1 MPGPGDTGMWR
12 GLENFLLWRVERPK
26 HLEQFNAKMKKK
38 KKKSDGFISG
48 SWGRGRVK
56 WRDEKCKFSAVPH
69 LQLMGKSSGSPIT
82 NGAPPGGPPV
92 AGISAETPGEA

>member
-38 KKKSDGFISG
+38 KKK
-48 SWGRGRVK
+48 K
-56 WRDEKCKFSAVPH
+56 
-69 LQLMGKSSGSPIT
+69 
-82 NGAPPGGPPV
+82 
-92 AGISAETPGEA
+92 